1 MGGLQVS
8 EPCGHPAE
16 PGRKR
21 CRECRRRPGRQRAS
35 RLADRPGKGKRA
47 NIYAAITP
55 EEWVAIYN
63 RQGGR
68 CGICDSV
75 LVNRYDPGPQDP
87 SAKIANTD
95 HDHKLEK
102 TAGLRASIRGLL
114 CLWCNRHILVALHDS
129 VEKAFRA
136 WRYLDNPPARRF
148 LAGS

>member
-1 MGGLQVS
+1 MT

-35 RLADRPGKGKRA
+35 RLADRPGRGKRA
-47 NIYAAITP
+47 NIYQAITP

-63 RQGGR
+63 LQGGV
-68 CGICDSV
+68 CFICKSP

-87 SAKIANTD
+87 DAKIANLD

-114 CLWCNRHILVALHDS
+114 CLWDNRHALVALHDRAD
-129 VEKAFRA
+129 KALNA
-136 WRYLDNPPARRF
+136 YHYLTDPPARKV
-148 LAGS
+148 LGAGN